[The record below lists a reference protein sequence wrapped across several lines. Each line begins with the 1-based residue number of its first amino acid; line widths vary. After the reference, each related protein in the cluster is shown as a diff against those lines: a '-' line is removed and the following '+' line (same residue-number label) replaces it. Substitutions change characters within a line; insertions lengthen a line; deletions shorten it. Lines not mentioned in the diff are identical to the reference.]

1 MQEKVN
7 SAIERLKLA
16 ANMSDRYFNKPLEVC
31 ISGGKDSSVIQH
43 LAIESGVT
51 CRFIHNLT
59 TADAPETVRFVK
71 DEFHYLKTCLG
82 YSAEI
87 QLPPISMWKLIVKKK
102 YPPTRLARYCCEV
115 LKERAI
121 KEESFVVTGV
131 RWAESP
137 KRKATRATYEV
148 RGNTVKDIIKTDD
161 DPERM
166 LFETCIK
173 NRQRVCN
180 PIIDW
185 TDDDVWEYLKS
196 RSVTHN
202 PLYDEGRKR
211 VGCVGCPLAPKC
223 QRMKDFERWPK
234 YKENYIRAFDK
245 MIIARKESNLKCTWE
260 SGQEVFDWWVD
271 NM

>member
-7 SAIERLKLA
+7 KAIERLKLA

-31 ISGGKDSSVIQH
+31 ISGGKDSSVIQQ

-51 CRFIHNLT
+51 CRFTHNLT

-121 KEESFVVTGV
+121 KEECFVVTGV
-131 RWAESP
+131 RWLNLQNA
-137 KRKATRATYEV
+137 KLLARHTR
-148 RGNTVKDIIKTDD
+148 
-161 DPERM
+161 
-166 LFETCIK
+166 
-173 NRQRVCN
+173 
-180 PIIDW
+180 
-185 TDDDVWEYLKS
+185 
-196 RSVTHN
+196 
-202 PLYDEGRKR
+202 
-211 VGCVGCPLAPKC
+211 CVGI
-223 QRMKDFERWPK
+223 Q
-234 YKENYIRAFDK
+234 
-245 MIIARKESNLKCTWE
+245 
-260 SGQEVFDWWVD
+260 
-271 NM
+271 

>member
-1 MQEKVN
+1 MK
-7 SAIERLKLA
+7 
-16 ANMSDRYFNKPLEVC
+16 DR
-31 ISGGKDSSVIQH
+31 
-43 LAIESGVT
+43 
-51 CRFIHNLT
+51 
-59 TADAPETVRFVK
+59 
-71 DEFHYLKTCLG
+71 
-82 YSAEI
+82 
-87 QLPPISMWKLIVKKK
+87 
-102 YPPTRLARYCCEV
+102 
-115 LKERAI
+115 
-121 KEESFVVTGV
+121 
-131 RWAESP
+131 
-137 KRKATRATYEV
+137 
-148 RGNTVKDIIKTDD
+148 IKTDD

-173 NRQRVCN
+173 NRQRICN